1 MSALPIAPENGKMRL
16 YGGVFRVRR
25 FDRRKTDRKCGGKT
39 RAALLFMCAVL
50 WLTACLSAGFAAVAA
65 AEDVDAAGT
74 APTTAAEAGATA
86 ETEVTV
92 DPEATVDPDATPVPT
107 YNGNIIAFEVPEGS
121 GKKNT
126 SSAGG
131 IIMIIII
138 ALAFI
143 SVASGIVEKIVRYYK
158 ERDERFSKE

>member
-1 MSALPIAPENGKMRL
+1 MRL

-25 FDRRKTDRKCGGKT
+25 FDRRKTDTKCGGKT

-50 WLTACLSAGFAAVAA
+50 WLPACLSAGFAAAAA

-74 APTTAAEAGATA
+74 APTTAAEAGAIA
-86 ETEVTV
+86 ETEASVDPDATA

-107 YNGNIIAFEVPEGS
+107 YNGNIIAFEVPEGG

-143 SVASGIVEKIVRYYK
+143 SVASGIVEQLVRYYK
-158 ERDERFSKE
+158 ERDERYSKE